1 MKTLRVSSQSKPFAV
16 ATSITEIIKA
26 EGEVE
31 VISIGAASLNEATKG
46 IIYAKGQLA
55 TVGISICCNPSFVD
69 VEIDEHPNNKKASEN
84 NKPKIRTA
92 IKWVIKGFPEQI

>member
-31 VISIGAASLNEATKG
+31 VISIM
-46 IIYAKGQLA
+46 Q
-55 TVGISICCNPSFVD
+55 
-69 VEIDEHPNNKKASEN
+69 HPLTRRLK
-84 NKPKIRTA
+84 
-92 IKWVIKGFPEQI
+92 V